1 LVAQL
6 RGDAVGAFLASVQAD
21 EDARA
26 RASGAGAGAG
36 AGGGGSNPE
45 EKKDGDDTR
54 MDEE

>member
-26 RASGAGAGAG
+26 RASGAGAS

-54 MDEE
+54 MDEA